1 MKKIKLSIFINIAI
15 ICLCLCAIAFGVYS
29 AKNAN
34 LNVSGTVGFNSHN
47 CDVDVTAYIYGDS
60 AVEDTSTAN
69 ASESGVVRSEKNKK
83 VLGSA
88 QVKGDSDKTISLGN
102 IYFCDMTADDT
113 MAPIYIVFELTNQ
126 SIFNVDISATTT
138 FTPANENITATN
150 SGVVTLKDKSAQST
164 DKKKELIVTLTLKNN
179 SIDFNNTNISIKL
192 NMYKSES
199 FTYNTIAEK
208 NYHDFKIQKRELFD
222 LYQNFENSA
231 DYKLDNFLN
240 DLNQNKSAFDSTGFA
255 SIYNTLYESNSEK
268 IIDPLTVL
276 STDSIYYKSQGSEEN
291 IPMLYYQDG
300 QTPVKNN
307 DTYSF
312 TLCCGSIG
320 SLEGNAL
327 ILSLNLK
334 TYAFELYQIPSEN
347 CDTRNATIKLTDYKA
362 MPSICTIL
370 WCESTANI
378 SSAKVKLNE
387 FRTQKTELYNIYQ
400 TSKTLSVLLENL
412 NQNQSL
418 FNNTNFDSL
427 YTKLHNSQYEFAS
440 ALSVLNT
447 DSTYSEGQS
456 TESGPINLYYEE
468 GSYPVKNGD
477 SYSITL
483 YCELVKD
490 LEKCAILALNF
501 ETYNF
506 VLYEISGE
514 NFDFQYGKI
523 TITNC
528 SYLPFVCMVLAY

>member
-34 LNVSGTVGFNSHN
+34 LNVGGTVGFNSHN

-164 DKKKELIVTLTLKNN
+164 DKKKELIVTLTLKTN
-179 SIDFNNTNISIKL
+179 SSNFNNTNISIKL

-208 NYHDFKIQKRELFD
+208 NYHEFKIQKRELFN
-222 LYQNFENSA
+222 LYQNFENKV
-231 DYKLDNFLN
+231 DYKLDNFLD
-240 DLNQNKSAFDSTGFA
+240 DLNQNKSAFNSTGFA
-255 SIYNTLYESNSEK
+255 SIYNTLYESNSEN

-276 STDSIYYKSQGSEEN
+276 STDSIYYNSQGGEES
-291 IPMLYYQDG
+291 MLYYQDG

-307 DTYSF
+307 DSYSF
-312 TLCCGSIG
+312 TLYCGSIR

-327 ILSLNLK
+327 ILSLNLE

-387 FRTQKTELYNIYQ
+387 FRTQKAELYNIYK
-400 TSKTLSVLLENL
+400 SSATLNDLLENL

-427 YTKLHNSQYEFAS
+427 YTKLHNSQYDLVS

-447 DSTYSEGQS
+447 DSTYYEGQS
-456 TESGPINLYYEE
+456 TESGAINLYYEE
-468 GSYPVKNGD
+468 GSYPIKNGNN
-477 SYSITL
+477 YSFTL
-483 YCELVKD
+483 NCEFIHD
-490 LEKCAILALNF
+490 LDKCAILALNF

>member
-1 MKKIKLSIFINIAI
+1 MS
-15 ICLCLCAIAFGVYS
+15 
-29 AKNAN
+29 
-34 LNVSGTVGFNSHN
+34 
-47 CDVDVTAYIYGDS
+47 
-60 AVEDTSTAN
+60 
-69 ASESGVVRSEKNKK
+69 
-83 VLGSA
+83 
-88 QVKGDSDKTISLGN
+88 
-102 IYFCDMTADDT
+102 
-113 MAPIYIVFELTNQ
+113 
-126 SIFNVDISATTT
+126 
-138 FTPANENITATN
+138 
-150 SGVVTLKDKSAQST
+150 
-164 DKKKELIVTLTLKNN
+164 
-179 SIDFNNTNISIKL
+179 
-192 NMYKSES
+192 
-199 FTYNTIAEK
+199 
-208 NYHDFKIQKRELFD
+208 
-222 LYQNFENSA
+222 
-231 DYKLDNFLN
+231 
-240 DLNQNKSAFDSTGFA
+240 
-255 SIYNTLYESNSEK
+255 
-268 IIDPLTVL
+268 
-276 STDSIYYKSQGSEEN
+276 
-291 IPMLYYQDG
+291 
-300 QTPVKNN
+300 
-307 DTYSF
+307 
-312 TLCCGSIG
+312 
-320 SLEGNAL
+320 
-327 ILSLNLK
+327 
-334 TYAFELYQIPSEN
+334 
-347 CDTRNATIKLTDYKA
+347 
-362 MPSICTIL
+362 SICTIL

-400 TSKTLSVLLENL
+400 TSETLSVLLENL

-427 YTKLHNSQYEFAS
+427 YTKLHNSQYELMS

-456 TESGPINLYYEE
+456 TESGAINLYYEE